1 VGELGAV
8 TIALWGSLVQASWVL
23 VRVSAFVVT
32 APVLGARA
40 APGRIRLMLAVV
52 LTPLI
57 AITVPP
63 VEPPALF
70 GSLWWLMMIINV
82 AVGLMLGLLLQL
94 LFEALM
100 LSAEMISAL
109 AGLSFAQVNDPM
121 RGTTSP
127 VLGSM
132 LTAFASL
139 LFLAMDGHHA
149 LIRLLWLSF
158 TAVPMAGQW
167 AGPPWMALAGLLVPM
182 LEAGISLALPVL
194 ASLLTVQLG
203 FGLVSRAAPALNL
216 FAIGLPAALLALLL
230 LLWLWL
236 PEMGAPLSAYWAAMF
251 EHIGAALQAT
261 P

>member
-1 VGELGAV
+1 MGELGVV
-8 TIALWGSLVQASWVL
+8 TLTLWGALVEASWVL

-32 APVLGARA
+32 APLLGARG
-40 APGRIRLMLAVV
+40 APGRVRLLLAVV

-57 AITVPP
+57 ALTVPP

-70 GSLWWLMMIINV
+70 SSTWWLMMMINV

-100 LSAEMISAL
+100 LAAEMISAL

-121 RGTTSP
+121 RGTLSP

-132 LTAFASL
+132 LMTFTSL

-158 TAVPMAGQW
+158 TAIPMAGEW
-167 AGPPWMALAGLLVPM
+167 SGPPWMALVGLLVPM

-216 FAIGLPAALLALLL
+216 FAIGLPAALLALLF
-230 LLWLWL
+230 LLWMWI
-236 PEMGAPLSAYWAAMF
+236 PQIGGPLSQYWVEMVEAIGTAM
-251 EHIGAALQAT
+251 QSQ

>member
-1 VGELGAV
+1 MGELGTV
-8 TIALWGSLVQASWVL
+8 TIALWGALVQASWVL

-32 APVLGARA
+32 APVLGGRA
-40 APGRIRLMLAVV
+40 APGRVRLMMAVV

-57 AITVPP
+57 ALTVPP
-63 VEPPALF
+63 VEAPALF
-70 GSLWWLMMIINV
+70 GSQWWLMMIINV
-82 AVGLMLGLLLQL
+82 SVGLMLGLLLQL

-100 LSAEMISAL
+100 LAAEMISAL

-121 RGTTSP
+121 RGTASP

-149 LIRLLWLSF
+149 LIRMLWLSF
-158 TAVPMAGQW
+158 AAIPMAGDW
-167 AGPPWMALAGLLVPM
+167 AGPPWMALVGLLVPM

-216 FAIGLPAALLALLL
+216 FAIGLPAALLALLI

-236 PEMGAPLSAYWAAMF
+236 PEMGAPLSAYWAQIF
-251 EHIGAALQAT
+251 EQVGAALQAT

>member
-1 VGELGAV
+1 MGELGAV
-8 TIALWGSLVQASWVL
+8 TIALWGSLVEASWVL

-32 APVLGARA
+32 APVLGARG
-40 APGRIRLMLAVV
+40 APGRVRLLLAIA

-57 AITVPP
+57 ALTVPP
-63 VEPPALF
+63 IEPPALF
-70 GSLWWLMMIINV
+70 SSAWWLLMITNV
-82 AVGLMLGLLLQL
+82 AVGLMLGLMLQL

-100 LSAEMISAL
+100 LAAEQISAL
-109 AGLSFAQVNDPM
+109 AGLSFAQVNDPV
-121 RGTTSP
+121 RGTLSP
-127 VLGSM
+127 VLGSLLM
-132 LTAFASL
+132 AFASL

-158 TAVPMAGQW
+158 SAVPLDGTW
-167 AGPPWMALAGLLVPM
+167 AGPPWMALVGLLVPM

-216 FAIGLPAALLALLL
+216 FAIGLPAALLALLF

-236 PEMGAPLSAYWAAMF
+236 PQVSGPLSQYWSEMF
-251 EHIGAALQAT
+251 EAIGTALQAT